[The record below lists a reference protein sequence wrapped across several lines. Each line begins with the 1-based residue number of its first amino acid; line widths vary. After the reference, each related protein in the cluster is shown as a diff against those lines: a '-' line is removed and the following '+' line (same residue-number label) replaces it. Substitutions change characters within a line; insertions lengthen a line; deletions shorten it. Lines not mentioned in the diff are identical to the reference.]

1 MEQKHLRRTDKLIL
15 ITHIITAVFLSV
27 GLFSQL
33 ALSELSAVNSVVPL
47 VLNALI
53 LIAGIIIFLRFPG
66 ERVYSRFIA
75 VAFSALYVALVLMAA
90 SNQTYPYMLPFLFV
104 FVLTMDKFT
113 VMVSGITFL
122 VTNIIR
128 AAMLLASAQN
138 VDDVIESAMIE
149 IIICILATVIA
160 IQSIKLIT
168 RFLKESTGEI
178 TAFSDSNEAVSRK
191 ILEVSGE
198 VNSAIASAKENL
210 IHIDTTTKAVN
221 ESMSDVSDGVA
232 ATAEAVGQQT
242 MMTQNIQEN
251 IDTTYERANSIASIA
266 EDTMVSLKKGVNA
279 MTELMDNV
287 DISIADGAAMLN
299 AAVELQKRSDEVR
312 GITDIILGISAQTN
326 LLALNASIEAARA
339 GESGRG
345 FAVVADEIRNLA
357 EQTRVETENI
367 TRLLDE
373 LAVHATDVC
382 NKVNASVEI
391 SNKEDELAKQ
401 ANGLFTDIRRKM
413 ESLVE
418 DMEGV
423 NERMNALMKSNNA
436 IVDSVNVL
444 SASSDEISA
453 STQEACET
461 SEHNVKLVQEFKDMM
476 ENIAAQMDELMS
488 YNKSE

>member
-15 ITHIITAVFLSV
+15 ITHIITAVFLTV

-33 ALSELSAVNSVVPL
+33 ALSELSAVKSVIPL
-47 VLNALI
+47 IMNGLI
-53 LIAGIIIFLRFPG
+53 LIAGIIVFLRFPG

-75 VAFSALYVALVLMAA
+75 AAFSVLYVVLVLMAA

-128 AAMLLASAQN
+128 AAMLLATAQN

-178 TAFSDSNEAVSRK
+178 MAFSDSNEAVSRK

-198 VNSAIASAKENL
+198 VNSAIANAKENL
-210 IHIDTTTKAVN
+210 VHIDTTTRAVN
-221 ESMSDVSDGVA
+221 ESMSDVSDGVT

-242 MMTQNIQEN
+242 AMTQNIQEN

-266 EDTMVSLKKGVNA
+266 EDTMDSLRKGVNA

-287 DISIADGAAMLN
+287 DSSIADGAAMLN

-373 LAVHATDVC
+373 LAVHATDVY

-391 SNKEDELAKQ
+391 SNKEDELARQ
-401 ANGLFTDIRRKM
+401 ANGLFTDIRQKM
-413 ESLVE
+413 ENLVE

-436 IVDSVNVL
+436 IVDSVNIL

-461 SEHNVKLVQEFKDMM
+461 SAHNVKLVQEFKDMM
-476 ENIAAQMDELMS
+476 ENIATQMDELMS
-488 YNKSE
+488 YHK

>member
-15 ITHIITAVFLSV
+15 ATHIITAIFLTI

-33 ALSELSAVNSVVPL
+33 AFSELRVAFTVTPL
-47 VLNALI
+47 VMNALI
-53 LIAGIIIFLRFPG
+53 LIAGIVIFLRFPG
-66 ERVYSRFIA
+66 ERIYSRYLA
-75 VAFSALYVALVLMAA
+75 VTFSVLYVFLVLMAA

-113 VMVSGITFL
+113 VVVSSISFL

-128 AAMLLASAQN
+128 AVMMLATAQDVN
-138 VDDVIESAMIE
+138 DVIESAMIE
-149 IIICILATVIA
+149 IIICILGTVIA
-160 IQSIKLIT
+160 IRSIKLIT
-168 RFLKESTGEI
+168 RFLKESTEEI
-178 TAFSDSNEAVSRK
+178 MVFSDNNEAVSRK

-198 VNSAIASAKENL
+198 VNSAIANAKEDL
-210 IHIDTTTKAVN
+210 INIDATTKAVN
-221 ESMSDVSDGVA
+221 ETMSDVSAGVTS
-232 ATAEAVGQQT
+232 TAEAIGQQT
-242 MMTQNIQEN
+242 VMTQNIQEN
-251 IDTTYERANSIASIA
+251 IDTTYERANSIVSIA
-266 EDTMVSLKKGVNA
+266 EETMGSLKAGADA
-279 MTELMDNV
+279 MTELMNNV
-287 DISIADGAAMLN
+287 DSSISDGAAMLN
-299 AAVELQKRSDEVR
+299 AAVQLQKTSDEVR
-312 GITDIILGISAQTN
+312 GITDIILGISSQTN

-373 LAVHATDVC
+373 LAVHATDVY
-382 NKVNASVEI
+382 NKVNGSVEI

-418 DMEGV
+418 DIEGV
-423 NERMNALMKSNNA
+423 NERMNDLLKSNNA
-436 IVDSVNVL
+436 IVDSVNTL
-444 SASSDEISA
+444 SASSEEISA
-453 STQEACET
+453 STQEACGT
-461 SEHNVKLVQEFKDMM
+461 SAQNVKLVQEFMDMM

-488 YNKSE
+488 YNK

>member
-15 ITHIITAVFLSV
+15 ITHIITAVFLAV

-75 VAFSALYVALVLMAA
+75 VAFSVLYVFLMLMAA

-178 TAFSDSNEAVSRK
+178 MAFSDSNEAVSRK

-198 VNSAIASAKENL
+198 VNSAIANAKENL

-232 ATAEAVGQQT
+232 ATADAVGQQT

-266 EDTMVSLKKGVNA
+266 EDTMDSLKKGVNA

-287 DISIADGAAMLN
+287 DSSISDGAAMLN

-373 LAVHATDVC
+373 LAVHATDVY
-382 NKVNASVEI
+382 NKVNGSVEI
-391 SNKEDELAKQ
+391 SNKEDELARQ
-401 ANGLFTDIRRKM
+401 ANGLFTDIRQKM

-436 IVDSVNVL
+436 IVDSVNIL

-461 SEHNVKLVQEFKDMM
+461 SAHNVKLVQEFKDMM

-488 YNKSE
+488 YNK